1 MTEEPVLALTSV
13 SRQFGSGAT
22 AVSAVQDA
30 TLSVYAGEVIAIVGP
45 SGSGKSTLLSI
56 MGGLLKPDTGEVY
69 VAGSPL
75 REMSESARA
84 RLRRTRI
91 GFIFQKFNL
100 LKALTALENVEV
112 GPRLAGFKPPDVHER
127 ATQALREVGL
137 QTRAHALPH
146 DLSGGQQQRVAV
158 ARALATEPALILADE
173 PTGSL
178 DSANG
183 RIVLDMICTHVHRC
197 RAAAVIVTHDQRAL
211 AFVDRELLMEDGVL
225 TGRPPRTPVAAI
237 EERVSCASH

>member
-1 MTEEPVLALTSV
+1 MTEEPVLTLTSV

-30 TLSVYAGEVIAIVGP
+30 TLSMYAGDVIAIVGP

-75 REMSESARA
+75 RAMSESARA

-112 GPRLAGFKPPDVHER
+112 GPRLAGFDAPEVHER

-197 RAAAVIVTHDQRAL
+197 RAAAVIVTHDHRAL
-211 AFVDRELLMEDGVL
+211 AFVDRELVMEDGVL
-225 TGRPPRTPVAAI
+225 TGRPQRVTAAAI